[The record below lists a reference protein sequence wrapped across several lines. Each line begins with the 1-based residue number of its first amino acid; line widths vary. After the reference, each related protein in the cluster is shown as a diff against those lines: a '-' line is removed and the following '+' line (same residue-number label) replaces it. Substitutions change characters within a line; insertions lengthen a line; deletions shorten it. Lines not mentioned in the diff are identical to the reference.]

1 MIVVFDTDVILPMLL
16 PASRSTRLY
25 QRLRA
30 NRHTVA
36 ASQLIFDEVR
46 EKLLTDTALRE
57 WLALPERDLL
67 TFVRDLPRYF
77 RSTPGLV
84 TAAGA
89 VKDDP
94 KDDKILAAAKE
105 AGASYLISEDRHLRK
120 LKVWE
125 GIQIMNRDEFT
136 SELDHLGVPQLAKP
150 SLRKR
155 KPK

>member
-1 MIVVFDTDVILPMLL
+1 M
-16 PASRSTRLY
+16 
-25 QRLRA
+25 
-30 NRHTVA
+30 
-36 ASQLIFDEVR
+36 
-46 EKLLTDTALRE
+46 
-57 WLALPERDLL
+57 
-67 TFVRDLPRYF
+67 PRYF
-77 RSTPGLV
+77 RTTPGLV
-84 TAAGA
+84 TVVGA

-136 SELDHLGVPQLAKP
+136 SELDRLGVPQLAKP